1 MQRRRNK
8 RSRRAGN
15 CSAFRLSA
23 GHTCR
28 NWQVAECKGSI
39 WLLARHGPWIRE
51 FGRREGEAEGRK
63 VKRERE
69 GSKCPPYEAGP
80 SPPLQKLVRGKV
92 GDHRGSTVDSG
103 GGRN

>member
-1 MQRRRNK
+1 MQ
-8 RSRRAGN
+8 G
-15 CSAFRLSA
+15 L
-23 GHTCR
+23 
-28 NWQVAECKGSI
+28 I

-69 GSKCPPYEAGP
+69 GSKCPPYEAG
-80 SPPLQKLVRGKV
+80 LQKLVRGKI
-92 GDHRGSTVDSG
+92 GDHRGSIVDSG